1 MSGELRVGDLAMAD
15 HEAAVGVLAR
25 GMRDNPLHVAAY
37 GAGPARREAVHA
49 HMMRA
54 LLRHARDNE
63 PIAVHRDG
71 VVVAVAGA
79 LTQGACRPRAAQQL
93 RYVTTIARMGP
104 RTAMRVGR
112 WVRTWQERDPDEPHV
127 HLGPV
132 AVDRHLQ
139 RQGIGSV
146 LLAEHARRLDA
157 AGALG
162 YLETDKPENVRFYER
177 HGYVVVGEADVI
189 GVRNWFM
196 ERRPRG

>member
-1 MSGELRVGDLAMAD
+1 MTELRTADLPVSD

-37 GAGPARREAVHA
+37 GPDPERRERVHA
-49 HMMRA
+49 RMMRA
-54 LLRHARDNE
+54 LLKHARHNE
-63 PIAVHRDG
+63 PIAVYRDG
-71 VVVAVAGA
+71 TLVAVAGA
-79 LTQGACRPRAAQQL
+79 LTQGDCRPRAAQQL
-93 RYVTTIARMGP
+93 RYATTIIGLGP
-104 RTAMRVGR
+104 RTAARVSR
-112 WVRTWQERDPDEPHV
+112 WVRTWQEHDPDEPHV

-157 AGALG
+157 ANAFGF
-162 YLETDKPENVRFYER
+162 LETDKPENVRFYER

-189 GVRNWFM
+189 GVPNWFM
-196 ERRPRG
+196 ERRPT